1 MKSRRTRTRTRRH
14 NGKILTS
21 RSSSPQETRGP
32 PRVPSVPRAAGIGVL
47 GPRTAKA
54 KAGGTTRVTGPGN
67 GLGLAPLST
76 ISAPLRPKARSWD
89 WDYTPA
95 PAPQLTFL
103 KRITLRGPEGHFS
116 SRGTTWT
123 WTWGQQSTMHESR
136 VLYQSML
143 NSRAN

>member
-67 GLGLAPLST
+67 GVGLAPLST
-76 ISAPLRPKARSWD
+76 KCATEAE
-89 WDYTPA
+89 
-95 PAPQLTFL
+95 
-103 KRITLRGPEGHFS
+103 GPELGLGLHPS
-116 SRGTTWT
+116 TSTTVNLPQKNYT
-123 WTWGQQSTMHESR
+123 KR
-136 VLYQSML
+136 
-143 NSRAN
+143 SRALQFSGPDLDLDLGSAKHDARKSGFVSVCTKVC